1 MLYKLN
7 AIHMYKIHVKS
18 LIKNISIPS
27 PHTAAVQTFL
37 EWIKIIESMTEK
49 TLQNLWWVIRHERW
63 KV

>member
-1 MLYKLN
+1 
-7 AIHMYKIHVKS
+7 MYKIHVKS